1 VHVEDVHTLTNGVLC
16 VTVTLSTSALL
27 TQYLPEPVV
36 D

>member
-16 VTVTLSTSALL
+16 VTLSTSALL